1 MRKPIVTRRIR
12 CYQYT
17 VRCADLIHEKIVL
30 KKFFTYIKHKDNAAA
45 LREIER
51 NLPAGSG
58 VKPLAVESV
67 EKVESYRFQTIEE
80 FLQHSHEMAEK

>member
-1 MRKPIVTRRIR
+1 MRKPIVTRRVR

-17 VRCADLIHEKIVL
+17 VRCVDLEHEKIVL
-30 KKFFTYIKHKDNAAA
+30 KKFYTYIKHKDNAAA

-58 VKPLAVESV
+58 VKPLVVESM
-67 EKVESYRFQTIEE
+67 EKVESYRFQFIEE
-80 FLQHSHEMAEK
+80 FLKYSHEMPVK